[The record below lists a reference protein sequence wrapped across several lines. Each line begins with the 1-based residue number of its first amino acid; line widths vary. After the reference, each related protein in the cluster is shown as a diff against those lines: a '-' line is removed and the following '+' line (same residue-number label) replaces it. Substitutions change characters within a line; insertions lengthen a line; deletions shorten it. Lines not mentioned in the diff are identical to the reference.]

1 MSKPEDNPSVEPDMK
16 PVVQALEHWQDELD
30 PVQRAR
36 LTAARRRALSASAEG
51 ARAYGWLAPALAAG
65 VLLAV
70 GIGFWPQATLPPAAV
85 PPPESLAA
93 GEAITGDEALIDED
107 AEYLLWLASND
118 AA

>member
-1 MSKPEDNPSVEPDMK
+1 MNKPENPDAVEP
-16 PVVQALEHWQDELD
+16 VIQALEQWQDELD

-36 LTAARRRALSASAEG
+36 LTAARRRALSAPAES

-70 GIGFWPQATLPPAAV
+70 GIGFWPQAAV
-85 PPPESLAA
+85 PPATVPAVESLAA
-93 GEAITGDEALIDED
+93 GEAVTGDEALMDED

>member
-1 MSKPEDNPSVEPDMK
+1 MNPPEDPKSVEP
-16 PVVQALEHWQDELD
+16 VIQALEQWQDELD

-36 LTAARRRALSASAEG
+36 LTAARRRALSAPAEG
-51 ARAYGWLAPALAAG
+51 ARFYGWLAPALAAG

-70 GIGFWPQATLPPAAV
+70 GIGFWPQAAVQPMAV
-85 PPPESLAA
+85 PTPEALAA
-93 GEAITGDEALIDED
+93 GEAIGSDEALMDED